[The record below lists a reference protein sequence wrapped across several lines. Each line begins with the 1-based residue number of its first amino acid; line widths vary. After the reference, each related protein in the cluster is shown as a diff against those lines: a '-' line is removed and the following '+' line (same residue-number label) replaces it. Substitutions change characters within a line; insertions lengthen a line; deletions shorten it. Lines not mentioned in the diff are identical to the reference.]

1 MKRIYE
7 LSRELGVSSK
17 KIIEILSGLGVTV
30 KSSLSSVGEEEEFMV
45 RSTIEAENKV
55 EVSKETK
62 KEEIEKVEVENK
74 DLQKENATKV
84 AIKEAP
90 ELATKEKETEVIEE
104 PKVEEKKILYIS
116 DGMTPREIAQKINV
130 KESEVIK
137 KLIKLKTLATINQ
150 ALNISLIESV
160 VKEFGYE
167 PKLKEE
173 ESLTFEET
181 EVENVADLQPRPP
194 IVTVMGHVDHGKTTL
209 LDKIQKTKIASKEFR
224 GITQK
229 IGAYQVEINGKKIT
243 FIDTPGHEAFTAMRA
258 RGANVTDIVILVVA
272 ADDGVKPQTIEAIQ
286 HAKAAGV
293 QIMVAINKID
303 KPGAQPE
310 KIMQQL
316 TEYGLIPEEWGG
328 KTIFVKVS
336 AKTGEG
342 IDELLEMILL
352 LAEIMEY
359 KANPKTLARGLVL
372 EAKLEKNRGP
382 VATVL
387 IQKGTLRVGD
397 FVCVGAASGKVRAL
411 INDRGKRLKE
421 AGPSTPVEILG
432 INMVPEAGDSLIAV
446 KSDKEAKLMAEK
458 MLNRKKELQI
468 QRMKKP
474 TLSCFVQ
481 GTDLSEVKELKLIL
495 KADSQGSLEAILT
508 SLAKIKEENVTISIL
523 SSGTGGISE
532 SDVMLASASQAIII
546 GFNVRPSNTAL
557 KLASEEG
564 IDIRTYRVIYDLI
577 EDISKAIKGLLPPKY
592 EETILGRAEVRQTFK
607 VPKIGLVAGC
617 YVVDGKVT
625 RDAKV
630 RVLRDNVIIHEGELS
645 SLKRFKDD
653 VKEVNQGYECGISI
667 KDFHDI
673 KENDIFEIYKLV
685 EVAC

>member
-7 LSRELGVSSK
+7 LAKELGISSKRTIQILSELGVS
-17 KIIEILSGLGVTV
+17 V

-45 RSTIEAENKV
+45 RSTIEAETKSKIPEEDKKV
-55 EVSKETK
+55 EVSDKA
-62 KEEIEKVEVENK
+62 
-74 DLQKENATKV
+74 LQKENAVEV
-84 AIKEAP
+84 AVKESP
-90 ELATKEKETEVIEE
+90 QVTVQEDIVQEEKPKSEE
-104 PKVEEKKILYIS
+104 EIKVEEKKVLYIYE
-116 DGMTPREIAQKINV
+116 GMTPREIAQRINV

-150 ALNISLIESV
+150 ALNLNLIEHIAR
-160 VKEFGYE
+160 EFGYE

-173 ESLTFEET
+173 GSLTFEEK
-181 EVENVADLQPRPP
+181 EVEDEADLKPRPP

-209 LDKIQKTKIASKEFR
+209 LDKIQKTKIAAKEFH

-229 IGAYQVEINGKKIT
+229 IGAYQVEVNGKKIT

-293 QIMVAINKID
+293 QIIVAINKID

-342 IDELLEMILL
+342 IDELLEMTLL
-352 LAEIMEY
+352 LAELMEY
-359 KANPKTLARGLVL
+359 KANPKALARGLVL
-372 EAKLEKNRGP
+372 EAKLDKNRGP
-382 VATVL
+382 VASVL
-387 IQKGTLRVGD
+387 IQRGTLKVGD
-397 FVCVGAASGKVRAL
+397 YVCVGAASGRVRAL

-446 KSDKEAKLMAEK
+446 RTDREAKLMAEK
-458 MLNRKKELQI
+458 MLNKKKELQI

-474 TLSCFVQ
+474 TLSCFAQ
-481 GTDLSEVKELKLIL
+481 GIDPSEVRELKLIL
-495 KADSQGSLEAILT
+495 KADSQGSLEAILN
-508 SLAKIKEENVTISIL
+508 SLSKIREENVTINIL

-532 SDVMLASASQAIII
+532 SDVMLACASQAIII
-546 GFNVRPSNTAL
+546 GFNVRPSSSAFR
-557 KLASEEG
+557 LASEEG

-617 YVVDGKVT
+617 YVIDGKVT

-667 KDFHDI
+667 KDFQDI
-673 KENDIFEIYKLV
+673 KERDIFEIYKLV
-685 EVAC
+685 EVTC

>member
-1 MKRIYE
+1 LKRIYE
-7 LSRELGVSSK
+7 LSRELGISSK
-17 KIIEILSGLGVTV
+17 EIIEILSGLGVVV

-45 RSTIEAENKV
+45 RAATGPEKKT
-55 EVSKETK
+55 EVS
-62 KEEIEKVEVENK
+62 EERKKVEVENR
-74 DLQKENATKV
+74 DL
-84 AIKEAP
+84 
-90 ELATKEKETEVIEE
+90 EKEDTTNVTVVDV
-104 PKVEEKKILYIS
+104 PKVFPQEKEIVQIEKPMQDEKNILYIS
-116 DGMTPREIAQKINV
+116 DGMTPREIAQKIKV
-130 KESEVIK
+130 KESDVIR
-137 KLIKLKTLATINQ
+137 KLIQLKTLATINQ
-150 ALNISLIESV
+150 ALGINLIESIAR
-160 VKEFGYE
+160 EFGYE
-167 PKLKEE
+167 PIIKEE
-173 ESLTFEET
+173 ESLSFVDEDI
-181 EVENVADLQPRPP
+181 ENEDDLKPRPP
-194 IVTVMGHVDHGKTTL
+194 IVTIMGHVDHGKTTL

-229 IGAYQVEINGKKIT
+229 IGAYQVEIDGKKIT

-272 ADDGVKPQTIEAIQ
+272 ADDGVKPQTVEAIQ

-316 TEYGLIPEEWGG
+316 TEYELVPEEWGG

-336 AKTGEG
+336 AKSGEG
-342 IDELLEMILL
+342 IDELLEMTLL
-352 LAEIMEY
+352 LAEMMEY
-359 KANPKTLARGLVL
+359 KSNPKALARGLVL

-382 VATVL
+382 VASVL
-387 IQKGTLRVGD
+387 VQKGTLKTGD
-397 FVCVGAASGKVRAL
+397 FVCVGSASGRVRAL
-411 INDRGKRLKE
+411 INDRGKRIKE

-432 INMVPEAGDSLIAV
+432 INLVPEAGDSLYAL
-446 KSDKEAKLMAEK
+446 KTDKEAKMMAEK
-458 MLNRKKELQI
+458 MLNKKKESQI

-481 GTDLSEVKELKLIL
+481 GGDLSEIKELKLIL
-495 KADSQGSLEAILT
+495 KADSQGSLEAVLS
-508 SLAKIKEENVTISIL
+508 SLSKIKEDNVTINIL

-546 GFNVRPSNTAL
+546 GFNVRPSNTAF
-557 KLASEEG
+557 KLATEEA

-592 EETILGRAEVRQTFK
+592 EETILGRVEVRQTFK
-607 VPKIGLVAGC
+607 VPKIGLIAGC
-617 YVVDGKVT
+617 YVIDGKVT
-625 RDAKV
+625 RDSKV

-667 KDFHDI
+667 KDFHDV
-673 KENDIFEIYKLV
+673 KEKDIFEIYKMV
-685 EVAC
+685 EIAC

>member
-7 LSRELGVSSK
+7 LARELGVSSK
-17 KIIEILSGLGVTV
+17 KVMEILSGLGVTV
-30 KSSLSSVGEEEEFMV
+30 KSSLSSVAEEEEFMV
-45 RSTIEAENKV
+45 RSTIEAEDKV
-55 EVSKETK
+55 EATKET
-62 KEEIEKVEVENK
+62 EKVEVDRK
-74 DLQKENATKV
+74 ILQKEDMTKV
-84 AIKEAP
+84 VVAEQP
-90 ELATKEKETEVIEE
+90 EVAVQEKESQISEE

-150 ALNISLIESV
+150 ALNISLIERV
-160 VKEFGYE
+160 VSEFGYE

-173 ESLTFEET
+173 ESLTFEES
-181 EVENVADLQPRPP
+181 EIENEADLKPRPP

-229 IGAYQVEINGKKIT
+229 IGAYQVEISGKKIT

-342 IDELLEMILL
+342 IDELLEMTLL
-352 LAEIMEY
+352 LAELMEY

-372 EAKLEKNRGP
+372 EAKLDKNRGP
-382 VATVL
+382 VATILV
-387 IQKGTLRVGD
+387 QKGTLKVGD
-397 FVCVGAASGKVRAL
+397 FVCVGAASGRIRAL

-432 INMVPEAGDSLIAV
+432 INMVPEAGDNLIAV

-458 MLNRKKELQI
+458 MLNKKKELQM

-481 GTDLSEVKELKLIL
+481 GTNLSEVKELRLIL

-508 SLAKIKEENVTISIL
+508 SLAKIKEENVTINIL

-577 EDISKAIKGLLPPKY
+577 EDISKAVKGLLPPKY